1 MSADEGGAQPSG
13 AGTDSIIL
21 EEEIDPNYIPTEDEI
36 IEYAKWL
43 GMDLEK
49 DKDLF
54 YIAKEGLK
62 APLPENWK
70 PCKTTDTDEIY
81 YFNFASGESTWDHPC
96 DEHYRSLYEKQ
107 KQRKLKEATSE
118 KKKKEQQDVRVILG
132 KEKGGPKKEK
142 KIKKLNAPG
151 PPLQLGEIGQRGSG
165 PIGKEFKPLPG
176 LKNKLGSAPPF
187 PGKPRADE
195 PSDED
200 QESSLKAS
208 AAKPLGI
215 VNPLGSERAPTPLDK
230 EDLDSGTRP
239 PSRSKSRLKSALS
252 DSEDLSLSRGRD
264 SRRVQEEEPSVG
276 TSGPLT
282 TMTRESKDDG
292 SVHSAFG
299 DDDAREQEAARH
311 SAALKTMKR
320 EHANEIE
327 SMKQAHRDAV
337 AQHEREMKR
346 LDAEHQDA
354 LGEAKTKALQ
364 EHAQQDQDN
373 QAAAV
378 EREREE
384 ATAKTAHSE
393 SVEKRKHELEEE
405 LAKIEREHAK
415 ALAKLKEEHA
425 AALANLRTTH
435 ERAMKQLASEHEQEK
450 DQLRV
455 AHEKELKAAAA
466 AHAQEMRQ
474 KADGSVPEQAPKA
487 QAAPAAVDDSSLRE
501 ADATRR
507 EELAAALKREFEE
520 FEHTARDELRVLRR
534 SASVQRRMVI
544 TTKRSTHRRGPLLM
558 TSSGRRSRSKKRSK

>member
-1 MSADEGGAQPSG
+1 MRAQSRRSFLAGLGGDDHFVCAR
-13 AGTDSIIL
+13 AV
-21 EEEIDPNYIPTEDEI
+21 
-36 IEYAKWL
+36 
-43 GMDLEK
+43 
-49 DKDLF
+49 
-54 YIAKEGLK
+54 
-62 APLPENWK
+62 
-70 PCKTTDTDEIY
+70 Y

-435 ERAMKQLASEHEQEK
+435 ERAMKQLASEHEQVCTRLSQGMARWWCPSLSTRCCSVQIQEK
-450 DQLRV
+450 DQQRV

-501 ADATRR
+501 VTFSPSLGCALKFTCSPSLARVRRTRR
-507 EELAAALKREFEE
+507 GGRSSRPLSSESSRSLSTRPATSL
-520 FEHTARDELRVLRR
+520 LRVLRR

-558 TSSGRRSRSKKRSK
+558 TSSGRRSRSKKRLK